1 MQMKKIIAMALGLT
15 MALSLAACGSSS
27 QSGTQAASTEAAAE
41 AEESAATEASDTA
54 ASAAATDYPK
64 NTVTLYCGY
73 SAGGGSDV
81 ICRIL
86 AEKLTKN
93 LGQTVI
99 VENVTGSGG
108 WVLWSQM
115 FADTNPDGYSIYMV
129 NTPNFN
135 LGAYD
140 LANPREYTYED
151 IDLLCNWVSD
161 YNAIAIRTDETR
173 YTDWDSFV
181 EYWKANPLVSS
192 ASAVGVMSDDATLVD
207 RLCNYY
213 GTEVSMMQT
222 SGASDN
228 QAMLLSKSTDF
239 MVGNVSEMANAHLNG
254 EYKIICV
261 FGPERDKYVSDV
273 PTFKELT
280 GDEMV
285 GDSSRGFA
293 LPKGVDPAIR
303 EVILNAM
310 RESINDPETMAQ
322 MDAIYTPV
330 NYVEG
335 DDYYALMQNRLEAA
349 LEAYGRLDEL
359 KK

>member
-1 MQMKKIIAMALGLT
+1 MKRFFAFALTLV
-15 MALSLAACGSSS
+15 MVLSLAACGGD
-27 QSGTQAASTEAAAE
+27 SGTPADETSTDDSAGT
-41 AEESAATEASDTA
+41 EST
-54 ASAAATDYPK
+54 SANYPE
-64 NTVTLYCGY
+64 NTITLYCGY

-81 ICRIL
+81 ICRVL
-86 AEKLTKN
+86 AEKLTKY

-129 NTPNFN
+129 NTPNYN

-140 LANPREYTYED
+140 TANPREYNYD
-151 IDLLCNWVSD
+151 DADLLCNWVSD

-181 EYWKANPLVSS
+181 AYWKENPLVSS

-213 GTEVSMMQT
+213 GTEISMMQT
-222 SGASDN
+222 NGASDN
-228 QAMLLSKSTDF
+228 QAMLLSGSTDF

-254 EYKIICV
+254 EYKLICV
-261 FGPERDKYVSDV
+261 FAPERDKFVTDV
-273 PTFKELT
+273 PTFEELT
-280 GDEMV
+280 GDEMI

-303 EVILNAM
+303 EIIMDAM
-310 RESINDPETMAQ
+310 RETINDPETMAQ
-322 MDAIYTPV
+322 MDSIYTPV

-335 DDYYALMQNRLEAA
+335 DDYYALMQDRLESA
-349 LEAYGRLDEL
+349 LEAYDRLDEL
-359 KK
+359 TK

>member
-1 MQMKKIIAMALGLT
+1 MKRLLALALT
-15 MALSLAACGSSS
+15 LVMALSLTACGGSSS
-27 QSGTQAASTEAAAE
+27 QDSTSTPADSQQTQTGD
-41 AEESAATEASDTA
+41 AAT
-54 ASAAATDYPK
+54 TDFPK
-64 NTVTLYCGY
+64 NTITLYCGY

-86 AEKLTKN
+86 AEKLTKY

-115 FADTNPDGYSIYMV
+115 FADTKPDGYSIYMV
-129 NTPNFN
+129 NTPNYN

-140 LANPREYTYED
+140 LANPRDNVYAD
-151 IDLLCNWVSD
+151 ADLLCNWVSD
-161 YNAIAIRTDETR
+161 YNAIAIRKDETR
-173 YTDWDSFV
+173 YTDWDSMV
-181 EYWKANPLVSS
+181 AYWKEHDLVSS

-213 GTEVSMMQT
+213 GTTVSMMQT
-222 SGASDN
+222 NGASDN
-228 QAMLLSKSTDF
+228 QTMLLSSSTDF

-261 FGPERDKYVSDV
+261 FAPERDAYVTDV

-280 GDEMV
+280 GDEMI

-303 EVILNAM
+303 EIIMDAM
-310 RESINDPETMAQ
+310 RDAINDPETMAQ
-322 MDAIYTPV
+322 MADIYTPV
-330 NYVEG
+330 NFVEG
-335 DDYYALMQNRLEAA
+335 DDYYDLMQNRLEAA

-359 KK
+359 K

>member
-1 MQMKKIIAMALGLT
+1 MKRFFAFALTLVMVLGLT
-15 MALSLAACGSSS
+15 ACGGS
-27 QSGTQAASTEAAAE
+27 QSNANDTQDNQQQENTDGSN
-41 AEESAATEASDTA
+41 AAT
-54 ASAAATDYPK
+54 TDYPK
-64 NTVTLYCGY
+64 NTITLYCGY

-81 ICRIL
+81 ICRVL
-86 AEKLTKN
+86 AEKLTKQ

-108 WVLWSQM
+108 WALWSQM

-129 NTPNFN
+129 NTPNYN

-140 LANPREYTYED
+140 LANPREYNYD
-151 IDLLCNWVSD
+151 DADLLCNWVSD
-161 YNAIAIRTDETR
+161 YNAIGIRKDETR
-173 YTDWDSFV
+173 YSDWDSFV
-181 EYWKANPLVSS
+181 AYWKEHPLVGS

-213 GTEVSMMQT
+213 GTEISMMQT
-222 SGASDN
+222 NGASDN
-228 QAMLLSKSTDF
+228 QAMLLSGSTDF

-254 EYKIICV
+254 EYKLICV
-261 FGPERDKYVSDV
+261 FGPERDKFVTDV

-280 GDEMV
+280 GDEMI

-303 EVILNAM
+303 EIIMDAL
-310 RESINDPETMAQ
+310 RESINNPDTMAQ

-349 LEAYGRLDEL
+349 LEAYDRLDEL
-359 KK
+359 NK

>member
-1 MQMKKIIAMALGLT
+1 MKRFFAFALTLV
-15 MALSLAACGSSS
+15 MVLSLAACGGSE
-27 QSGTQAASTEAAAE
+27 TAAE
-41 AEESAATEASDTA
+41 DTSTGDSAGTESTATN
-54 ASAAATDYPK
+54 YPE
-64 NTVTLYCGY
+64 NTITLYCGY

-81 ICRIL
+81 ICRVL
-86 AEKLTKN
+86 AEKLTKY

-129 NTPNFN
+129 NTPNYN

-140 LANPREYTYED
+140 TANPREYNYD
-151 IDLLCNWVSD
+151 DADLLCNWVSD
-161 YNAIAIRTDETR
+161 YNAIGIRVDETR

-181 EYWKANPLVSS
+181 AYWKENPLVSS

-213 GTEVSMMQT
+213 GTEISMLQT
-222 SGASDN
+222 NGASDN
-228 QAMLLSKSTDF
+228 QAMLLSGSTDF

-254 EYKIICV
+254 EYKLICV
-261 FGPERDKYVSDV
+261 FAPERDKFVTDV
-273 PTFKELT
+273 PTFEELT
-280 GDEMV
+280 GDEMI

-303 EVILNAM
+303 EIIMDAM
-310 RESINDPETMAQ
+310 RETINDPETMAQ
-322 MDAIYTPV
+322 MDSIYTPV

-335 DDYYALMQNRLEAA
+335 DDYYALMQDRLESA
-349 LEAYGRLDEL
+349 LEAYDRLDEL
-359 KK
+359 TK

>member
-1 MQMKKIIAMALGLT
+1 MRRFISTVLILVMVFG
-15 MALSLAACGSSS
+15 LAACGGKETQENPPAESSENT
-27 QSGTQAASTEAAAE
+27 QSEEANAE
-41 AEESAATEASDTA
+41 K
-54 ASAAATDYPK
+54 TDYPTK
-64 NTVTLYCGY
+64 TITLYCGY

-81 ICRIL
+81 ICRVL
-86 AEKLTKN
+86 SEKLTKY

-115 FADTNPDGYSIYMV
+115 FAEKNPDGYSIYLV
-129 NTPNFN
+129 NTPNYN

-151 IDLLCNWVSD
+151 ADLLCNWVSD
-161 YNAIAIRTDETR
+161 YNAIGIRKDETR

-181 EYWKANPLVSS
+181 AYWKENPLVSS

-213 GTEVSMMQT
+213 KTEVSMLQT
-222 SGASDN
+222 NGASDN
-228 QAMLLSKSTDF
+228 QAMLLSGSTDF

-254 EYKIICV
+254 EYKLICV
-261 FGPERDKYVSDV
+261 FAPERDKFVSDV

-280 GDEMV
+280 GEEMI

-303 EVILNAM
+303 EIIMEAL
-310 RESINDPETMAQ
+310 RETINDPETMKQ
-322 MDAIYTPV
+322 MDSIYTPV

-335 DDYYALMQNRLEAA
+335 DAYYELMQNRLEAA
-349 LEAYGRLDEL
+349 LKAYGREGEL